1 MEIRMA
7 GVSKIFDPD
16 IVALEDIYLYIK
28 KGEFVYFIGH
38 TGSGKTTLLRLINRE
53 LVPSSGQVMVGN
65 YNLRKLRLGQLLYFR
80 RQIGVVFQD
89 FKLLSHLS
97 AAENVA
103 FVLNL

>member
-38 TGSGKTTLLRLINRE
+38 TGSGKT
-53 LVPSSGQVMVGN
+53 
-65 YNLRKLRLGQLLYFR
+65 
-80 RQIGVVFQD
+80 
-89 FKLLSHLS
+89 
-97 AAENVA
+97 
-103 FVLNL
+103 